1 MEEFIMAKEERLN
14 EEAAMNN
21 NLHSSTLQMNQNI
34 IKQHQQPKTAETD
47 RKRI

>member
-1 MEEFIMAKEERLN
+1 MAKEERLN

-34 IKQHQQPKTAETD
+34 IKQHQQPKTANID
-47 RKRI
+47 RKKP